1 MTNPYEDIL
10 HLLHHVSPTR
20 PRMSMEDRAAQFS
33 PFAAL
38 VGYDAAIDETARQT
52 EAQIVLTEDRKAEL
66 DRVMQQLL
74 RQLDQRP
81 AVQLR
86 YFVPDERKAGGAYVT
101 AVKQIRTFEP
111 IARLLFFTDGTQIPL
126 DRIVELEPA
135 NIDAG
140 I

>member
-1 MTNPYEDIL
+1 MTNSYEDIL
-10 HLLHHVSPTR
+10 HLPHHVSPTR

-81 AVQLR
+81 AV
-86 YFVPDERKAGGAYVT
+86 
-101 AVKQIRTFEP
+101 
-111 IARLLFFTDGTQIPL
+111 
-126 DRIVELEPA
+126 
-135 NIDAG
+135 
-140 I
+140 

>member
-1 MTNPYEDIL
+1 MTNSYEDIL
-10 HLLHHVSPTR
+10 HLPHHVSPTR

-66 DRVMQQLL
+66 DQVMQQLL

-86 YFVPDERKAGGAYVT
+86 Y
-101 AVKQIRTFEP
+101 
-111 IARLLFFTDGTQIPL
+111 
-126 DRIVELEPA
+126 
-135 NIDAG
+135 
-140 I
+140 